1 MYNSRSIIPCVYTF
15 DRVPDNGASEIT
27 LGVAPRNAPVYGVVQ
42 SAAHNVDV
50 LTDLKENDRHARV
63 LTYSDMLF
71 LCHVDI
77 FRQIG
82 KDLLA
87 LTVIYSVFS
96 FAAMILYILAGAA
109 DVAFTEAVIG
119 VISTVYFIIAI
130 KSISRR
136 CK

>member
-1 MYNSRSIIPCVYTF
+1 MSVLILEGMFMLLLIII
-15 DRVPDNGASEIT
+15 AI
-27 LGVAPRNAPVYGVVQ
+27 AI
-42 SAAHNVDV
+42 
-50 LTDLKENDRHARV
+50 
-63 LTYSDMLF
+63 
-71 LCHVDI
+71 I
-77 FRQIG
+77 FG

-109 DVAFTEAVIG
+109 DVAFTEAGIG

>member
-1 MYNSRSIIPCVYTF
+1 MSILILEGMF
-15 DRVPDNGASEIT
+15 
-27 LGVAPRNAPVYGVVQ
+27 
-42 SAAHNVDV
+42 
-50 LTDLKENDRHARV
+50 
-63 LTYSDMLF
+63 ML
-71 LCHVDI
+71 LLIIIAIAII
-77 FRQIG
+77 FG

>member
-1 MYNSRSIIPCVYTF
+1 M
-15 DRVPDNGASEIT
+15 
-27 LGVAPRNAPVYGVVQ
+27 PVIYLEAFFLLILIAIAIVV
-42 SAAHNVDV
+42 
-50 LTDLKENDRHARV
+50 
-63 LTYSDMLF
+63 
-71 LCHVDI
+71 I
-77 FRQIG
+77 FH

-87 LTVIYSVFS
+87 VTVIYCAFS
-96 FAAMILYILAGAA
+96 FVAMVLYILVGAA

>member
-1 MYNSRSIIPCVYTF
+1 M
-15 DRVPDNGASEIT
+15 
-27 LGVAPRNAPVYGVVQ
+27 PVIFLE
-42 SAAHNVDV
+42 A
-50 LTDLKENDRHARV
+50 
-63 LTYSDMLF
+63 LF
-71 LCHVDI
+71 LLILIAIAITVI
-77 FRQIG
+77 FH

-87 LTVIYSVFS
+87 VTVIYCGFS
-96 FAAMILYILAGAA
+96 FVAMVLYILVGAA

>member
-1 MYNSRSIIPCVYTF
+1 MSVILLEGVFLLSLIAIAITIIF
-15 DRVPDNGASEIT
+15 
-27 LGVAPRNAPVYGVVQ
+27 
-42 SAAHNVDV
+42 
-50 LTDLKENDRHARV
+50 
-63 LTYSDMLF
+63 
-71 LCHVDI
+71 
-77 FRQIG
+77 G

-87 LTVIYSVFS
+87 MTIIYCAFS
-96 FAAMILYILAGAA
+96 FGAMILYILVGAA

>member
-1 MYNSRSIIPCVYTF
+1 MFILILEGMF
-15 DRVPDNGASEIT
+15 MLLLIT
-27 LGVAPRNAPVYGVVQ
+27 IAIAIV
-42 SAAHNVDV
+42 
-50 LTDLKENDRHARV
+50 
-63 LTYSDMLF
+63 F
-71 LCHVDI
+71 
-77 FRQIG
+77 G

-109 DVAFTEAVIG
+109 DVAFTEAVIE

>member
-1 MYNSRSIIPCVYTF
+1 MSVLILEGMFLLLLIII
-15 DRVPDNGASEIT
+15 AI
-27 LGVAPRNAPVYGVVQ
+27 AI
-42 SAAHNVDV
+42 
-50 LTDLKENDRHARV
+50 
-63 LTYSDMLF
+63 
-71 LCHVDI
+71 I
-77 FRQIG
+77 FG

-96 FAAMILYILAGAA
+96 FSAMILYILAGAA

>member
-1 MYNSRSIIPCVYTF
+1 MSALILEGMFMLLLIII
-15 DRVPDNGASEIT
+15 AI
-27 LGVAPRNAPVYGVVQ
+27 AI
-42 SAAHNVDV
+42 
-50 LTDLKENDRHARV
+50 
-63 LTYSDMLF
+63 
-71 LCHVDI
+71 I
-77 FRQIG
+77 FG

-96 FAAMILYILAGAA
+96 FSAMILYILAGAA